1 LSASPS
7 PERELERERV
17 AEDLYRLSLP
27 YPGGYV
33 NSYLVMAGDGV
44 RLIDTGHHCGT
55 SRAVLRRH
63 LAELRLSAA
72 DVRQILLTHAHPD
85 HIGSTREL
93 AAGGAEVLVH
103 SAELDAD
110 GRLPDRFAEPFL
122 REHGLGP
129 ELAVP
134 ADERASLPEGLTRL
148 EGGELLEF
156 GPLRLRLI
164 WTPGHSPGLLCA
176 HEPDRRWLFSTDQ
189 LLRVPT
195 PLFIMD
201 RTERDPF
208 GRYLESLDRLRGLDA
223 ELTLPGH
230 GRGFG
235 DLERHLDAARRAQ
248 LERLREVRSAIPEA
262 GCTAHELCRRLGWSS
277 QIAAPRRL
285 HADAFA
291 LGRLLAYLR
300 RLELT
305 GQARLDGG
313 RWLPL

>member
-1 LSASPS
+1 LSASPT
-7 PERELERERV
+7 PQRELERERL
-17 AEDLYRLSLP
+17 AEDLYRLSIP

-33 NSYLVMAGDGV
+33 NSYLVMARDGV
-44 RLIDTGHHCGT
+44 RLIDTGHHSEA
-55 SRAVLRRH
+55 SRAGLRRH
-63 LAELRLSAA
+63 LAELQLSPA
-72 DVRQILLTHAHPD
+72 DVRQVLLTHAHPD
-85 HIGSTREL
+85 HIGSTLEL
-93 AAGGAEVLVH
+93 AQGGAEVLIH
-103 SAELDAD
+103 SAELDAA

-134 ADERASLPEGLTRL
+134 PDERAALPEGLTRL
-148 EGGELLEF
+148 VGGELLEF

-176 HEPDRRWLFSTDQ
+176 YEAGRRWLFSTDQ

-195 PLFIMD
+195 PLFVMD
-201 RTERDPF
+201 RTEHDPF
-208 GRYLESLDRLRGLDA
+208 GGYLEGLDRLRGLDA

-230 GRGFG
+230 GRAFG
-235 DLERHLDAARRAQ
+235 ELARHLDAARRAQ
-248 LERLREVRSAIPEA
+248 LERLQQVRSAIPEE

-305 GQARLDGG
+305 GQARLDRG